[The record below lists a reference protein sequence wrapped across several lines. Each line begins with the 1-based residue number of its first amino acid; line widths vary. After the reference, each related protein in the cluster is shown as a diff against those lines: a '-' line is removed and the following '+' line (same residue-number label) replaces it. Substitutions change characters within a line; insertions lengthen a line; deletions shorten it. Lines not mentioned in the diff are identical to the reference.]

1 MRAALC
7 SIINA
12 SSDFLVHEEHD
23 MGTSLYNKI
32 PLGRGSVL
40 RSTPVRAAL
49 LLLGCLGVAL
59 AWTAFNALK

>member
-1 MRAALC
+1 
-7 SIINA
+7 
-12 SSDFLVHEEHD
+12 